1 MQVSAPRWLPLL
13 RSSSESS
20 TGVVKYK
27 TLGQATKFLSSP
39 VAWAAPGIEP
49 GTSRTLSEN
58 HATRP
63 SSHMSQLPRKRTCT
77 APASV
82 PRVVPPGLWQ
92 ALVAC
97 ICRTTRDTTSTTS
110 HPPRGPT
117 SPQPPNTGSPGC
129 WESSPGPR
137 APEACIK
144 PPGHAH
150 MRLLALE
157 CQHTRKHLSS
167 TCKGCS
173 GN

>member
-1 MQVSAPRWLPLL
+1 MTADSQHTGVIRDPVFLA
-13 RSSSESS
+13 ESS
-20 TGVVKYK
+20 GGSWPK
-27 TLGQATKFLSSP
+27 P
-39 VAWAAPGIEP
+39 RAAPGSEP